1 MLIKI
6 YGAAVQG
13 IDATLITIEVN
24 TSKGCMYYLVGLPD
38 SAVKESYQRIRS
50 ALSVNNY
57 RLPTCTTTI
66 NMAPADIRKEGS
78 AYDLPLAIGMLG
90 ANQLICTDHLHEYLI
105 MGELSLDGSV
115 HPIKGALPISIKA
128 RELGFKGMIVPKE
141 NAREAAVVNNLD
153 VYGVENIMEVIDF
166 FNGQKQLEPT
176 IVNTREEFYAQ
187 QSAFDMDFADVKGQ
201 ENVKRALEVAA
212 AGGHNILLIGAPGSG
227 KSMLAKRL
235 PSILPPLSLG
245 ESLETTKIHSVAGK
259 LGKDGG
265 LISRRPF
272 RDPHHTISTVAMT
285 GGGSF
290 PQPGEIS
297 LAHNGVLFLDEL
309 PEFNRNV
316 LEVLRQPLEDRK
328 ITISRVKCN
337 VEYPAS
343 FMLVA
348 SMNPCPCGYYNHP
361 TKACVCSPGQVQKY
375 LNRISGP
382 LLDRIDLQIEVI
394 PVPFEKMSDARP
406 GEPGEVIRQRVI
418 RARQIQ
424 EQRYADVPGVYCNA
438 QMNSRLLALYARPDE
453 KGLALLKN
461 AMNRLN
467 LSARAYDRIL
477 KVSRTI
483 ADLEGSADI
492 QTAHLA
498 EAIGYRNLDRE
509 DWAG

>member
-1 MLIKI
+1 MGLFGMDS
-6 YGAAVQG
+6 YTVQVEADLSQG
-13 IDATLITIEVN
+13 LPRFDI
-24 TSKGCMYYLVGLPD
+24 VGLPD
-38 SAVKESYQRIRS
+38 AAISEAKNRVRS
-50 ALSVNNY
+50 AIKNTGFAFPVSRITVN
-57 RLPTCTTTI
+57 L
-66 NMAPADIRKEGS
+66 APADTRKEGS
-78 AYDLPLAIGMLG
+78 VYDLPILMALLKAGRQIDFDSDNTAFIGEV
-90 ANQLICTDHLHEYLI
+90 A
-105 MGELSLDGSV
+105 LDGLV
-115 HPIKGALPISIKA
+115 RRVDGALPMVITAAQSGIKTVV
-128 RELGFKGMIVPKE
+128 VPTE
-141 NAREAAVVNNLD
+141 NAAESSV
-153 VYGVENIMEVIDF
+153 
-166 FNGQKQLEPT
+166 
-176 IVNTREEFYAQ
+176 
-187 QSAFDMDFADVKGQ
+187 VKGIDVIPVRSVEKLIKHLRGEETIAPARFDDFRDSYAPDEFAPDFRDVRGQ
-201 ENVKRALEVAA
+201 AEVKRALEIAA
-212 AGGHNILLIGAPGSG
+212 AGGHNILLVGAPGSG

-259 LGKDGG
+259 LGQEGG
-265 LISRRPF
+265 LISKRPF
-272 RDPHHTISTVAMT
+272 RDPHHTISIVAMT

-337 VEYPAS
+337 VEFPAS
-343 FMLVA
+343 FTLAA

-406 GEPGEVIRQRVI
+406 GESSADIRERVV

-424 EQRYADVPGVYCNA
+424 SERYSEVPGIYCNA
-438 QMNSRLLALYARPDE
+438 QMNSKLLARYARPDDN
-453 KGLALLKN
+453 GLALLKT
-461 AMNRLN
+461 AMNRFN

-483 ADLEGSADI
+483 ADLEGCELI
-492 QTAHLA
+492 QPSHLA